1 MNIRSIA
8 RAARTAMAFGMAVP
22 AIGHDTLLPP
32 AHALAP
38 SHRSRAAGR
47 RVR

>member
-22 AIGHDTLLPP
+22 QSGTTPLLPP